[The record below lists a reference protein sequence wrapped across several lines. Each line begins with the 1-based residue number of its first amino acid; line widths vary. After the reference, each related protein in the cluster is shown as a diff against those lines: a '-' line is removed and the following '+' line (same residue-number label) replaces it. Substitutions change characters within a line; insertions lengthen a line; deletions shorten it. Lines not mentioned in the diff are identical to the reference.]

1 MKLLDTSAWV
11 EYFKGSEKGKRVRA
25 ILAESQTY
33 TSAITFA
40 EISKWLSENH
50 LPLEIAIAQIKKNSI
65 IIDLEENLLIESGRQ
80 YVFLRKI
87 KLKTGLIDTII
98 YVSAILHDLTLITG
112 DFDFQG
118 LTGVEII

>member
-11 EYFKGSEKGKRVRA
+11 EYFKGTEKGKK
-25 ILAESQTY
+25 IKIMLAGPQIY

-50 LPLEIAIAQIKKNSI
+50 LPLEMAIAQIKKNSI
-65 IIDLEENLLIESGRQ
+65 IIDLEENILIESGRQ
-80 YVFLRKI
+80 YIFLRKI
-87 KLKTGLIDTII
+87 KPKMGLIDTII
-98 YVSAILHDLTLITG
+98 YVSAILHNLTLITG

-118 LTGVEII
+118 LAKVEII